1 MVGLTVSG
9 VLIGLVPP
17 VALGVLINALVE
29 HNNTLE
35 AALLAGLVGLA
46 ILLEASAYVA
56 SDGMYARNAGLLYRN
71 LRMQMF
77 AGARRAGGDAER
89 TAGLPSRFISDAE
102 TLEWITLSIL
112 DRGAM
117 QIVEF
122 ISALVALMILEPWT
136 VVVVLPTLAGTWLV
150 AKRVQRPAAAA
161 GQRRQEELESMTST
175 LAQHLSLR
183 NDHEATG
190 RFRAAAERVR
200 TAEVRLGWLRA
211 LNLQGSGGL
220 AKLGPITAV
229 VAAAFMGRHQP
240 GTLMAIY
247 LLAQRVFWGFDG
259 LVDLRLDTQSVRGAV
274 TRCFELID
282 TPAQPAKPAT
292 HLRSTT
298 PKQPSLLQTTITIKT
313 DPKHASN
320 QQHQDP
326 GQDRIAARMLSGHP
340 GLDR

>member
-1 MVGLTVSG
+1 MVGLTVTG

-17 VALGVLINALVE
+17 LGLGVLINALVE

-35 AALLAGLVGLA
+35 AALLAGVVGLA

-71 LRMQMF
+71 LRLQMF
-77 AGARRAGGDAER
+77 AGARRARGDAEQ
-89 TAGLPSRFISDAE
+89 TAGLPARFISDAE

-122 ISALVALMILEPWT
+122 ISAFVALGILEPWT

-150 AKRVQRPAAAA
+150 AKRFQRPAAAA

-183 NDHEATG
+183 ADHDATG
-190 RFRAAAERVR
+190 RFRAAAEQVR
-200 TAEVRLGWLRA
+200 AAEVRLGWLRA

-229 VAAAFMGRHQP
+229 VAAAFMGHHQP

-282 TPAQPAKPAT
+282 TPQPSNPVKCLRSAALEQPTLLQSTRTIEGDLKPAC
-292 HLRSTT
+292 
-298 PKQPSLLQTTITIKT
+298 
-313 DPKHASN
+313 D
-320 QQHQDP
+320 QQHRDP
-326 GQDRIAARMLSGHP
+326 GQNRIAAPAINGHAQI
-340 GLDR
+340 DR